1 MLRPC
6 LEPALQK
13 PPRATRLASPA
24 TARHGNATKL
34 KLTRPPVQ
42 ETHQHPRGSITAPR
56 PGPAPPCLQGRLFGL
71 LLPKGQRGAA
81 NSGLPAQEARAS
93 PKGRGTDTSQTLLP
107 ALPNRRKH
115 FDREPSQAAAL
126 AVSVHPAEELFT
138 VLFFPPSHQISV
150 VFKIICQAR
159 KNCIKTI
166 HYKPP
171 RSDYLSSRERGFKI
185 SAWIDVNSREIK

>member
-138 VLFFPPSHQISV
+138 VLFFPPLTRLQLFLKSSVKQERIALKPFITNHPDQIISV
-150 VFKIICQAR
+150 AE
-159 KNCIKTI
+159 
-166 HYKPP
+166 
-171 RSDYLSSRERGFKI
+171 REVLKFQPGLMSIAEK
-185 SAWIDVNSREIK
+185 